1 MTTRADYSIP
11 DLGESE
17 NWGRE
22 GDLYIYIF
30 FKCGCALFELG
41 IYFSVYFSPSV
52 SVQLLPQPARREK
65 EMRGTLLYPF
75 RVLTLYLSLWVPL
88 NSALTMI

>member
-1 MTTRADYSIP
+1 MTTRADYSIR

-22 GDLYIYIF
+22 GIFFFFF

-41 IYFSVYFSPSV
+41 IYFIVYFSPSV
-52 SVQLLPQPARREK
+52 
-65 EMRGTLLYPF
+65 
-75 RVLTLYLSLWVPL
+75 
-88 NSALTMI
+88 